1 MTTSLYTLDQFVIDA
16 QEIAA
21 RRLETEAAVAAL
33 AGPLERIIARPDCL
47 TDFAGNDDPSPEKGF
62 LIHRSKT
69 LTALA
74 VLWPEGGGAPIHDHH
89 GWAME
94 GVISGVEFNRNY
106 TRTDDGSKPWFAEL
120 EERQPTRVG
129 AGETTYLADPPADI
143 HAVEIP
149 EGKTVAIHLYGLDLL
164 KQWHF
169 KFDQDTGAVTPFIGR
184 TRG

>member
-1 MTTSLYTLDQFVIDA
+1 MTTSVYTLDQFVIDA

-21 RRLETEAAVAAL
+21 QRLQSDAAIAAL
-33 AGPLERIIARPDCL
+33 TGPLARIIARPDCL
-47 TDFAGNDDPSPEKGF
+47 ADFAGNDDPSPEKGF
-62 LIHRSKT
+62 VIHRSET

-74 VLWPEGGGAPIHDHH
+74 VVWAEGSSAPIHDHH

-94 GVISGVEFNRNY
+94 GVVAGVELNRNY
-106 TRTDDGSKPWFAEL
+106 TRVDDGSKPWFAEL
-120 EERQPTRVG
+120 EERDPTRLG

-164 KQWHF
+164 KQWRF
-169 KFDQDTGAVTPFIGR
+169 RFDQETGAVTPFIGR
-184 TRG
+184 TRD